1 MIESTKKAK
10 NIQKKIV
17 QKAKKN
23 ILTNAKKHGKII
35 ITETNKIFYKRTIK
49 GGKHSANEKTSK
61 VK

>member
-10 NIQKKIV
+10 NIQKKLCKR
-17 QKAKKN
+17 QKN

>member
-10 NIQKKIV
+10 NIQKKFV
-17 QKAKKN
+17 QKAKN
-23 ILTNAKKHGKII
+23 VLTNAKKHGKII